1 MADLDP
7 WEVVAQEKTPA
18 KDPWEEVQARHKD
31 GTPKAP
37 EGSFAKHLYTP
48 FAESAKALEED
59 TTKGLAGLAY
69 NAVVG
74 TPEFL
79 ARNVARAGYYTN
91 PMTVATT
98 SPGQI
103 EENVSNIGG
112 FTKFMANKLILSA
125 TSAINPQAAQELAA
139 EIDNPE
145 SPFNKSSEIMGVP
158 MAPFNYLAEKAD
170 KLGYTDVGH
179 MIRGMGETALVAPV
193 FKGKGKGKEVVA
205 PDDFTDIT
213 KTHTSDLMAEHN
225 RQQTIR
231 KGMEETRVGPPEPT
245 LKEGVPTPREP
256 FVGPPEG
263 PPQPTP
269 PMSRVAPEGF
279 YTEVPKNKGVPTEE
293 PGVGTRPM
301 SEAPEPHLATGEII
315 KDKGLPIEGLGE
327 RLAPKEEPF
336 VGPPEREFVGPPDK
350 RPIQETYKSMAEL
363 IDETS
368 RKAMA
373 EAEAAKERPPVPAEK
388 QRGPVQDPL
397 DDSGRSALSKL
408 ATDGKV
414 DPVNP
419 LARAPSNVG
428 DVVRLANTQHTPSA
442 PINIGSWQR
451 HIMNK
456 VGKWVSDT
464 PVKMA
469 KPGELGHEVV
479 ATFRP
484 EGGPFGQILLNPDK
498 WNHRGNWGII
508 THEVIH
514 AATYNALNTFN
525 RHPAVMGMNHL
536 YKHVLEN
543 AAKGDGVYQG
553 LLSKYGLTNVHEF
566 VAEVFSNPE
575 FQYQLSHIR
584 VPAELIKELDNLHKA
599 ALDPSLTFHSK
610 PGKFRSFLEATYAMI
625 SDMLGFSPKEHSVFL
640 QAMRAG
646 WDMME
651 SFASSPEK
659 RMLAEN
665 LAREQG
671 YPFIAKDLMRSDYKS
686 WYTEKHGKAANV
698 RESSPML
705 TTNEFLKEVEK
716 QLASG
721 EKIGEATHRFG
732 LSTASFRTLN
742 ATLSKGATIA
752 DRILHHVT
760 EKVQAAMQWENAL
773 NHEARAAIKNYTDH
787 YIKDFA
793 GVAVDIFKKDMKIL
807 VDIEKSPNTWRK
819 SPDQWYP
826 TKDQMVQLGMSP
838 ESAAVWAGM
847 HKLWERSWG
856 VLESTAK
863 RNGVKLPDRIPGY
876 IPHFFRGAYAVTV
889 KLIDPSNPEN
899 TKHYHE
905 YNFDNKKGYE
915 PLLKELNAKVNGT
928 KMFVDGKEY
937 TLKVELEKPNP
948 EGSTA
953 GRELES
959 LIAASSREKIPVL
972 ERTLEK
978 IAKDSAKGIISNVLS
993 RENITKVGHLAER
1006 VNMAGS
1012 RSLSPNQMRDAV
1024 RAFGTYHEAVNRW
1037 ASRGQFVNETIIPLL
1052 EKGFLDQDKGALA
1065 TRTIDAANAFMGI
1078 TPKYLSIVD
1087 TKIRE
1092 LLIRAGAN
1100 PEFAANAINGSSRLA
1115 SLFYL
1120 GGSIPYYVANMVQTL
1135 STYPI
1140 LLNAAADI
1148 KARYGKDVS
1157 VVKAM
1162 KNQAKNS
1169 QTILAAAEKMG
1180 ATEPTQME
1188 HMLSMAADTKVSRLT
1203 EVASK
1208 PSTYIERKSRQVA
1221 FMNGYHLASQVMTHA
1236 DALKY
1241 AAEFTDK
1248 VAVPYSTRAGAP
1260 FFFDKMPG
1268 IARPMTMF
1276 LTYQQHQL
1284 GLINNSIKLAANN
1297 WNQKNYGSATKA
1309 ISSLIALQA
1318 MNVGLFGLAGG
1329 AFTQLWDLFAFMFD
1343 FRGTKEVGRIM
1354 DRKFFD
1360 EPAKALGING
1370 SDLMAFGALSQM
1382 TGYDISGSGSGAS
1395 FNVSTAFP
1403 RFISQ
1408 VALGAALAGKFVYGK
1423 TVDANKLPTDKEIWD
1438 WAQGLPVNLR
1448 GNAEYL
1454 LRMGGKDFK
1463 RRVGKDI
1470 NLPLDGY
1477 RTETEANVRAVIGL
1491 LSLQEKHQQLTEGF
1505 DNTHEQ
1511 KLVKKVEHINQLLKE
1526 GKYTEK
1532 EKLAAVRELADL
1544 MGVMPATV
1552 VSMIVN
1558 QNKEATKT
1566 QAQRRF
1572 SGSISGEK
1580 RYQRFQ
1586 EYQEQQPGR

>member
-7 WEVVAQEKTPA
+7 WEVVAQEKTPT

-59 TTKGLAGLAY
+59 STKGLAGLAY

-79 ARNVARAGYYTN
+79 ARNVARAGYYTS
-91 PMTVATT
+91 PTMMMT
-98 SPGQI
+98 PPKEI

-112 FTKFMANKLILSA
+112 FTKFLANKLILSSTA
-125 TSAINPQAAQELAA
+125 AINPQAAQELAM

-145 SPFNKSSEIMGVP
+145 SPFNKSSEVMGAP

-179 MIRGMGETALVAPV
+179 MIRGMGETALVAPM
-193 FKGKGKGKEVVA
+193 FKGKGKGKEAAVA

-213 KTHTSDLMAEHN
+213 KAHTSDLMAEHN

-231 KGMEETRVGPPEPT
+231 KGMEEPLMGPPEPT
-245 LKEGVPTPREP
+245 LKAAPETPREP
-256 FVGPPEG
+256 FVGPTEG

-269 PMSRVAPEGF
+269 PMSRVAPLEVKSLNEMLDEVSR
-279 YTEVPKNKGVPTEE
+279 TEAVEKTGPAVQNMAENNGRSLIHQLVSDAPNGRTTLKGILEAARKIPESGMTRWQETLFKHLEKWVPEVAIVVGKATDFDSPTHIAHYQGSQHIIRLHPENW
-293 PGVGTRPM
+293 GAAGSWRALAH
-301 SEAPEPHLATGEII
+301 EAVHAASVHALATY
-315 KDKGLPIEGLGE
+315 P
-327 RLAPKEEPF
+327 
-336 VGPPEREFVGPPDK
+336 
-350 RPIQETYKSMAEL
+350 
-363 IDETS
+363 
-368 RKAMA
+368 
-373 EAEAAKERPPVPAEK
+373 
-388 QRGPVQDPL
+388 
-397 DDSGRSALSKL
+397 
-408 ATDGKV
+408 
-414 DPVNP
+414 N
-419 LARAPSNVG
+419 
-428 DVVRLANTQHTPSA
+428 
-442 PINIGSWQR
+442 
-451 HIMNK
+451 
-456 VGKWVSDT
+456 
-464 PVKMA
+464 
-469 KPGELGHEVV
+469 
-479 ATFRP
+479 
-484 EGGPFGQILLNPDK
+484 
-498 WNHRGNWGII
+498 
-508 THEVIH
+508 
-514 AATYNALNTFN
+514 
-525 RHPAVMGMNHL
+525 HPAVRALGSIYTHIWEGTGPQLGHL
-536 YKHVLEN
+536 TT
-543 AAKGDGVYQG
+543 
-553 LLSKYGLTNVHEF
+553 KYGLKNLNEF
-566 VAEVFSNPE
+566 VAEIFTNPD
-575 FQYQLSHIR
+575 FQRDLARYS
-584 VPAELIKELDNLHKA
+584 VPEPLKKLLDNLSKES
-599 ALDPSLTFHSK
+599 DTQGTFTRPSRINVTNLFTAVRDA
-610 PGKFRSFLEATYAMI
+610 FRNL
-625 SDMLGFSPKEHSVFL
+625 LGFSPRENSAFALAFRAASEIIDATKGTEANKMLLRDNYDASYKPTLKKE
-640 QAMRAG
+640 
-646 WDMME
+646 WDSRYSKKKE
-651 SFASSPEK
+651 VSEEK
-659 RMLAEN
+659 ADALEATP
-665 LAREQG
+665 Q
-671 YPFIAKDLMRSDYKS
+671 K
-686 WYTEKHGKAANV
+686 
-698 RESSPML
+698 
-705 TTNEFLKEVEK
+705 TTSEFLDDIDKRV
-716 QLASG
+716 AAG
-721 EKIGEATHRFG
+721 EKIGEAKNRIG

-742 ATLSKGATIA
+742 ATLAKGATIA
-752 DRILHHVT
+752 DHILHHVT

-773 NHEARAAIKNYTDH
+773 NHEARTTIKNYTDY
-787 YIKDFA
+787 YIRGF
-793 GVAVDIFKKDMKIL
+793 GSVAVDVFKKDMKIL
-807 VDIEKSPNTWRK
+807 VDIEKSPNTWRQ
-819 SPDQWYP
+819 SPNQWYP
-826 TKDQMVQLGMSP
+826 TKDQLVKLGMSP
-838 ESAAVWAGM
+838 ESAIIWSGM

-863 RNGVKLPDRIPGY
+863 RNGVKMPDRVPGY

-889 KLIDPSNPEN
+889 KLVDPTNPEN

-937 TLKVELEKPNP
+937 TLKVELEKPRP

-1012 RSLSPNQMRDAV
+1012 RSLSPDQMRDAV
-1024 RAFGTYHEAVNRW
+1024 RAFGTYHEAVNKW

-1087 TKIRE
+1087 TKVRE
-1092 LLIRAGAN
+1092 LLIRAGAD
-1100 PEFAANAINGSSRLA
+1100 PEFASNAVNGSSRLA

-1148 KARYGKDVS
+1148 KTRYGKDVS
-1157 VVKAM
+1157 VLKAM

-1169 QTILAAAEKMG
+1169 DTILTAAEKMG

-1188 HMLSMAADTKVSRLT
+1188 HMLSMAADTKVSRFT
-1203 EVASK
+1203 EIMSK
-1208 PSTYIERKSRQVA
+1208 PSTWIERKSRQVA
-1221 FMNGYHLASQVMTHA
+1221 FLNGYHLASQVMTHA

-1260 FFFDKMPG
+1260 IFFDKLPNV
-1268 IARPMTMF
+1268 ARPMTMF

-1284 GLINNSIKLAANN
+1284 GLINNSIKLATSNL
-1297 WNQKNYGSATKA
+1297 NQKNYGSAVKA
-1309 ISSLIALQA
+1309 IGSLVAFQA

-1329 AFTQLWDLFAFMFD
+1329 AFTQLWDLFAYMFD

-1382 TGYDISGSGSGAS
+1382 TGYDISGSGSGVS
-1395 FNVSTAFP
+1395 VNVSTAFP

-1408 VALGAALAGKFVYGK
+1408 VALGAVLAGKFAAGK
-1423 TVDANKLPTDKEIWD
+1423 TINPDMQPTDKEVWD

-1448 GNAEYL
+1448 GSAEYL
-1454 LRMGGKDFK
+1454 IKMGGDDFK

-1477 RTETEANVRAVIGL
+1477 RTETEANVRAVFGL

-1526 GKYTEK
+1526 RKYTEK
-1532 EKLAAVRELADL
+1532 EKLEAVRELADL

-1558 QNKEATKT
+1558 QDKQATKT

-1572 SGSISGEK
+1572 SGSLSGEK